1 MSDISDMPRPSA
13 PLSEIDIVYNEALCA
28 YLLWRV
34 GKAFREEGGNDI
46 SLVLL
51 FIALP
56 MLLHEVTLRA
66 IASTNK
72 PSGLS
77 KAASKIGESRD
88 NLLAIHERSLR
99 LRGLTLRSLSAGVRG
114 GLFLI
119 NYRDAEVHSISDIK
133 PPALPE
139 RLKSHTKAADLLGA
153 WFARLPIEQIASLL
167 RIDF

>member
-1 MSDISDMPRPSA
+1 MSKIAEKPRPPV

-46 SLVLL
+46 FLALL

-56 MLLHEVTLRA
+56 LLLHDVTLRA
-66 IASTNK
+66 IVSTNK

-88 NLLAIHERSLR
+88 NLLAIHDRSLR
-99 LRGLTLRSLSAGVRG
+99 LRGLTLRSLSAGLRC

-119 NYRDAEVHSISDIK
+119 NYQDAKVHSISDIK
-133 PPALPE
+133 APVLPE
-139 RLKSHTKAADLLGA
+139 RLKLHMKAADLLGA